1 METITQ
7 FFKNLSTP
15 KLVAI
20 MGGMIFF
27 ISMVIVFFLRISQP
41 TMLTLYNDLNLE
53 DSNKIIKELES
64 RGVPYELSGTGSII
78 KVPEDKVLRL
88 RMEMAEKGIPSKGS
102 IVGYEIFDSGEGL
115 GTSNF
120 LQNVNLVRALEG
132 ELSRTIS
139 SFESIEHA
147 RVHLVL
153 PKREVFSREKQK
165 PRASVVLKMQGH
177 KSLQRGEID
186 AITHLI
192 ATSVSDLDVD
202 QVTIVD
208 TKGRSLKLGA
218 RDSNDPNVIAN
229 ENNDYKINYENRLK
243 SVIEDM
249 LEQSVGVGRVKAY
262 VSVDMNFDKVV
273 TNSENYDPEG
283 QVARSVQTNEEQEKT
298 NEEEQGVNAENNL
311 PQGGGEE
318 GEEEGPTSSS
328 QSTSE
333 VTNYEISKTV
343 KNYIKEVGEIQRMS
357 IAVAVDGKYGED
369 QNGVMSYQ
377 PRNDEELQKY
387 KTLVKSAV
395 GFKENRGDVIEVVN
409 MQFVNDLEALK
420 EETLTEWMKKE
431 LPRMAQTLVIGIV
444 VVLVLMLVIRPIAL
458 KAFEISKEDVNV
470 NKHKDKFMAM
480 AEEQTPGEGE
490 SAVDNLKEAMLDVS
504 KLDSQFQE
512 NQKIKNLNDVL
523 YRYPEESLNLLRNWL
538 NEG

>member
-15 KLVAI
+15 KLIAL
-20 MGGMIFF
+20 MGGMLFI
-27 ISMVIVFFLRISQP
+27 ISMIIVFFLRISQP
-41 TMLTLYNDLNLE
+41 SMLTLFNDLNLE

-64 RGVPYELSGTGSII
+64 KNIPYELSGTGSII
-78 KVPEDKVLRL
+78 KVPEEKVLRL
-88 RMEMAEKGIPSKGS
+88 RMELAEKGIPSKGG

-139 SFESIEHA
+139 SFDSIEHA

-165 PRASVVLKMQGH
+165 PRASVVLRMKGH

-186 AITHLI
+186 GITHLV
-192 ATSVSDLDVD
+192 ATAVSDLDVD

-208 TKGRSLKLGA
+208 TKGKSLKLGA

-229 ENNDYKINYENRLK
+229 ENNDYKISYENRLK

-262 VSVDMNFDKVV
+262 VSVDMNFDKEV

-298 NEEEQGVNAENNL
+298 NEEEQGVNVENNV
-311 PQGGGEE
+311 PQGGEG
-318 GEEEGPTSSS
+318 GEEESPTSSS

-343 KNYIKEVGEIQRMS
+343 RNYVKQVGEVQRLS
-357 IAVAVDGKYGED
+357 IAVAVDGKYQEDKQKGE
-369 QNGVMSYQ
+369 VIYQ

-409 MQFVNDLEALK
+409 MQFVNDLEELK
-420 EETLTEWMKKE
+420 EETLSEWVKRE
-431 LPRMAQTLVIGIV
+431 LPKMAKTFIIGIV
-444 VVLVLMLVIRPIAL
+444 VVVVLLLVIRPVAM
-458 KAFEISKEDVNV
+458 KAFDISKEDVSA
-470 NKHKDKFMAM
+470 NKTKDKFMAM
-480 AEEQTPGEGE
+480 AEDQAAGE
-490 SAVDNLKEAMLDVS
+490 SENAVDNLKEAMLDVN

-523 YRYPEESLNLLRNWL
+523 YRYPEASLNLLRKWL
-538 NEG
+538 GEG